1 MKKLTTAILLIT
13 LIAGF
18 SSCRKELI
26 GEGPIT
32 TETRS
37 ITNFSSIDLRMN
49 GNVYFSQENNWKVE
63 VTAKESI
70 HSILETIVVNNNL
83 VIKYRN
89 GKTYD
94 EDASIRINISGP
106 AVNGF
111 MLNTSGNIICTND
124 ILATNLLLRT
134 SGSGD
139 IVLQKVIANNIDVES
154 AVSGRIT
161 STGGVVTNGKL
172 KTNGSGKIDL
182 SAIAA
187 NNVWARTIGSG
198 DIKVRVSDHLDATID
213 GSGSVYFRG
222 YPQVLTHIHGSGD
235 VIRF

>member
-18 SSCRKELI
+18 SSCRKEVI

-32 TETRS
+32 TETRPV
-37 ITNFSSIDLRMN
+37 TNFTSIDLRMN
-49 GNVYFSQENNWKVE
+49 GNVYFSQEANWKVE

-70 HSILETIVVNNNL
+70 HSILETFVVNNSL
-83 VIKYRN
+83 VIKYKN

-106 AVNGF
+106 SVSGF

-124 ILATNLLLRT
+124 IMTSNLFLRT

-139 IVLQKVIANNIDVES
+139 IVLQKVIANNIDAES
-154 AVSGRIT
+154 TVSGRIT
-161 STGGVVTNGKL
+161 AAAGVVVNEKL

-187 NNVWARTIGSG
+187 NNVSARTIGSG
-198 DIKVRVSDHLDATID
+198 DIKVKVSDHLDATID

-222 YPQVLTHIHGSGD
+222 YPQVSTHIHGSGA

>member
-18 SSCRKELI
+18 SSCRKEVI

-32 TETRS
+32 TETRPV
-37 ITNFSSIDLRMN
+37 TNFSSIDLRMN
-49 GNVYFSQENNWKVE
+49 GNVYFRQEANWKVE

-70 HSILETIVVNNNL
+70 HSILETFVVNNNL
-83 VIKYRN
+83 VINYKN
-89 GKTYD
+89 GRTYD

-106 AVNGF
+106 SVNGF
-111 MLNTSGNIICTND
+111 MLNTSGNIICIND
-124 ILATNLLLRT
+124 IMTSNLFLRT

-139 IVLQKVIANNIDVES
+139 IVLQKVIANNIDAES
-154 AVSGRIT
+154 TASGRIT
-161 STGGVVTNGKL
+161 AAAGVVVNEKL

-182 SAIAA
+182 SAMAA
-187 NNVWARTIGSG
+187 NNVSARTIGSG
-198 DIKVRVSDHLDATID
+198 DIKVKVSDHLDATIN
-213 GSGSVYFRG
+213 GSGSIYFRG
-222 YPQVLTHIHGSGD
+222 YPQVSTHIHGSGE

>member
-1 MKKLTTAILLIT
+1 MKKLTTAILLIV

-32 TETRS
+32 TETRPV
-37 ITNFSSIDLRMN
+37 TNFSSIDLRMN
-49 GNVYFSQENNWKVE
+49 GNVYFTQETNWKVE

-70 HSILETIVVNNNL
+70 HAILETYVVNNNL
-83 VIKYRN
+83 VIKYKN
-89 GKTYD
+89 GRTYD
-94 EDASIRINISGP
+94 EDASIRINVSGP
-106 AVNGF
+106 SVSGL

-124 ILATNLLLRT
+124 IMTSNLYLRT

-139 IVLQKVIANNIDVES
+139 ISLQKVIANNMDAES
-154 AVSGRIT
+154 TMSGRIT
-161 STGGVVTNGKL
+161 ATAGVVVNEKL

-187 NNVWARTIGSG
+187 NNVSARTIGSG
-198 DIKVRVSDHLDATID
+198 DIKVRVSDYLDATID

-222 YPQVLTHIHGSGD
+222 YPQVSTHIHGSGA

>member
-1 MKKLTTAILLIT
+1 V
-13 LIAGF
+13 
-18 SSCRKELI
+18 I
-26 GEGPIT
+26 GEGPIN
-32 TETRS
+32 TEVRNVS
-37 ITNFSSIDLRMN
+37 NFSSIDLRMN

-70 HSILETIVVNNNL
+70 HSILETFVVNNNL

-89 GKTYD
+89 GRTYD
-94 EDASIRINISGP
+94 EDASIRINVSGP
-106 AVNGF
+106 AVNSF

-124 ILATNLLLRT
+124 IMANNLFLRT

-139 IVLQKVIANNIDVES
+139 IVLQKVIATNIDAES
-154 AVSGRIT
+154 TVSGRIT
-161 STGGVVTNGKL
+161 STGGVVTNEKL

-222 YPQVLTHIHGSGD
+222 HPQVSTHIHGSGD

>member
-1 MKKLTTAILLIT
+1 MKKVTTAILLIT
-13 LIAGF
+13 LIGGV
-18 SSCRKELI
+18 SSCRKEVI

-32 TETRS
+32 TETRPV
-37 ITNFSSIDLRMN
+37 TNFSSIDLRMN
-49 GNVYFSQENNWKVE
+49 GNVYFRQEANWKVE

-70 HSILETIVVNNNL
+70 HSILETFVVNNNL

-89 GKTYD
+89 GRTYD

-106 AVNGF
+106 GVNSF
-111 MLNTSGNIICTND
+111 ILNSSGNIICTND
-124 ILATNLLLRT
+124 ILAGNIFLRT

-139 IVLQKVIANNIDVES
+139 IVLQKVIANNIDAES
-154 AVSGRIT
+154 SVSGRIT
-161 STGGVVTNGKL
+161 STGGVVTNEKL
-172 KTNGSGKIDL
+172 KTKGSGKIDL
-182 SAIAA
+182 SAIVA

-198 DIKVRVSDHLDATID
+198 DIKVKVSDHLDATID

-222 YPQVLTHIHGSGD
+222 YPQLSTHIHGSGG

>member
-13 LIAGF
+13 LIGGF
-18 SSCRKELI
+18 SSCRKEVI

-32 TETRS
+32 TETRPV
-37 ITNFSSIDLRMN
+37 TNFSSIDLRMN
-49 GNVYFSQENNWKVE
+49 GNVYFSREANWKVE

-70 HSILETIVVNNNL
+70 HSILETFVVNNNL
-83 VIKYRN
+83 VIKYKN

-106 AVNGF
+106 SVTGF

-124 ILATNLLLRT
+124 IMTSNLFLRT

-139 IVLQKVIANNIDVES
+139 IVLQKVIANNIDAES
-154 AVSGRIT
+154 TVSGRIT
-161 STGGVVTNGKL
+161 ATAGVVTSEKL
-172 KTNGSGKIDL
+172 KTDGSGKIDL

-187 NNVWARTIGSG
+187 NNVSARNIGSG
-198 DIKVRVSDHLDATID
+198 DIKVKVSDHLDATID

-222 YPQVLTHIHGSGD
+222 YPQVSTHIHGSGG

>member
-1 MKKLTTAILLIT
+1 MKKLTMTILLIA

-18 SSCRKELI
+18 SSCRKEVI

-32 TETRS
+32 TEARP
-37 ITNFSSIDLRMN
+37 IINFSSIDLRMN
-49 GNVYFSQENNWKVE
+49 GNIYFSQDANWNVDI
-63 VTAKESI
+63 TAKESI
-70 HSILETIVVNNNL
+70 HSILETYVVNNNL

-89 GKTYD
+89 GRTYD

-106 AVNGF
+106 AVNSF
-111 MLNTSGNIICTND
+111 MLNSSGNIICTND
-124 ILATNLLLRT
+124 ILASNLFLRT

-139 IVLQKVIANNIDVES
+139 IVLQKVIANSIDAES

-161 STGGVVTNGKL
+161 STGGVVTNEQL

-187 NNVWARTIGSG
+187 TNVSARTIGSG

-222 YPQVLTHIHGSGD
+222 YPQVSTHIHGSGY

>member
-1 MKKLTTAILLIT
+1 MNKLTTAMLIIM
-13 LIAGF
+13 LIGGF
-18 SSCRKELI
+18 GSCRKEVI

-32 TETRS
+32 TETRP
-37 ITNFSSIDLRMN
+37 ITHFSSIDLRMN
-49 GNVYFSQENNWKVE
+49 GNVYFTREANWKVE
-63 VTAKESI
+63 ITAKESI
-70 HSILETIVVNNNL
+70 HSILETYVVNDNL
-83 VIKYRN
+83 VIKYNN
-89 GKTYD
+89 GRTYD

-106 AVNGF
+106 AVNSF

-124 ILATNLLLRT
+124 IMAGNLFLRT

-139 IVLQKVIANNIDVES
+139 IVLQKVMANNIEAES
-154 AVSGRIT
+154 TLSGRIT
-161 STGGVVTNGKL
+161 ATGGVAINEKL
-172 KTNGSGKIDL
+172 KTDGSGKIDM

-198 DIKVRVSDHLDATID
+198 DIKVKVSDHLDATIN

-222 YPQVLTHIHGSGD
+222 WPQVSTHIHGSGD

>member
-1 MKKLTTAILLIT
+1 MKKLTAAILLIT

-18 SSCRKELI
+18 SSCRKEVI
-26 GEGPIT
+26 GEGPIS
-32 TETRS
+32 TEARS

-89 GKTYD
+89 GRTYD
-94 EDASIRINISGP
+94 EDASIRINVSGP
-106 AVNGF
+106 AVNSF

-124 ILATNLLLRT
+124 IMANNLFLRT

-139 IVLQKVIANNIDVES
+139 IVLQKVIAGNIDAES
-154 AVSGRIT
+154 TVSGRIT
-161 STGGVVTNGKL
+161 STGGVVTNEKL

-182 SAIAA
+182 SAMAA

-222 YPQVLTHIHGSGD
+222 HPQVSTHIHGSGD